1 MPFPQFIPFFKSMF
15 RRLLLLS
22 VSAALCLTTVGCGSP
37 FGDSQVNG
45 QSNRATETRTAQT
58 RLPDG
63 QYSVQQVTY
72 NDADGEYTALLLNTQ
87 PGTPSS
93 FRTQNLPLAQLTP
106 DEVKAGQKNY
116 LKVENGQ
123 ASLHIPEDFK
133 IEYVHNVA
141 ENVTNPQTGQTETR
155 IVRQE
160 PSFWTPFAGA
170 VAGQIAGQ
178 AIGSLFFRPQYYVPP
193 VYQQGRPLTGFGGY
207 GSSYGQAVDRY
218 QQRYQAPPAAVRNR
232 TVFRSTGR
240 MNTPSYGN
248 PSVSRPSINNGRPTG
263 SGYGSSN
270 LRRSTGSTPSRVN
283 RPSSF
288 GSGRSSSGRSSF
300 GSRRR

>member
-1 MPFPQFIPFFKSMF
+1 MPFLPVTPFFKSMF
-15 RRLLLLS
+15 RRFLLLS
-22 VSAALCLTTVGCGSP
+22 MSATLCLATVGCGSP

-45 QSNRATETRTAQT
+45 QGNRPANTRIEQT

-141 ENVTNPQTGQTETR
+141 ENVMNPQTGETETR

-170 VAGQIAGQ
+170 VAGGIAGQ
-178 AIGSLFFRPQYYVPP
+178 AIGSLLFRPQYYVPP
-193 VYQQGRPLTGFGGY
+193 VYQAGRPLIGFGGY
-207 GSSYGQAVDRY
+207 GSSYNQAVDVY
-218 QQRYQAPPAAVRNR
+218 QQRYQAPPAAVQNR

-240 MNTPSYGN
+240 INTPSDDY
-248 PSVSRPSINNGRPTG
+248 PSVSRPSIGNGRPTG

-270 LRRSTGSTPSRVN
+270 LRSTGSTPSRVN

-288 GSGRSSSGRSSF
+288 GSGRSSF
-300 GSRRR
+300 GSSRRR